1 MENENCS
8 LEQNVLPT
16 TKDSHASATQ
26 QINVVDDAT
35 LQAVLS
41 SMSETEM
48 NAFLEELNKTGKAC
62 KKKKKPQSI
71 DLVNKFHSRH
81 FSFSSARYWSNNR
94 IINSS
99 GSGRITHGDDTTVE

>member
-1 MENENCS
+1 LHKQTFEYPIIS

-16 TKDSHASATQ
+16 TKESQPVQQ

-62 KKKKKPQSI
+62 TMKS
-71 DLVNKFHSRH
+71 
-81 FSFSSARYWSNNR
+81 
-94 IINSS
+94 
-99 GSGRITHGDDTTVE
+99 